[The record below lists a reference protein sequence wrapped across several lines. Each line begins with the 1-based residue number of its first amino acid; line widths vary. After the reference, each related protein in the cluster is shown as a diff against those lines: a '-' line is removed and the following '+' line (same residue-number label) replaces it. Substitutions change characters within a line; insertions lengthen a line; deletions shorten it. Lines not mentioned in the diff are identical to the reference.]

1 MAAIERE
8 AIMKEPS
15 IEELTAEAMQLLP
28 MGLEELYMILGAQ
41 LLVSAKP
48 TRVAGIMTY
57 FSAARKA
64 REAKELYATL
74 PLTPT
79 PADWSAGLESI
90 YNELI
95 RDGVQYIEEVKEELR
110 RGVCNEDI
118 FALSDKM
125 DSSGMQIVVMIVGA
139 VLKMP
144 PQFENVSAVL
154 AAILYKIGLREFCR

>member
-1 MAAIERE
+1 
-8 AIMKEPS
+8 MKEPT

-41 LLVSAKP
+41 LLVSARP

-57 FSAARKA
+57 LSAAKKA
-64 REAKELYATL
+64 KEAKELYATL
-74 PLTPT
+74 PITPT
-79 PADWSAGLESI
+79 PWDWSAGLESI

-95 RDGVQYIEEVKEELR
+95 RDGIQFIDDVKQELR

-118 FALSDKM
+118 FALSDKI
-125 DSSGMQIVVMIVGA
+125 DSSSMQIVVMVIGA

-154 AAILYKIGLREFCR
+154 AAILYKVGLREFCRR

>member
-1 MAAIERE
+1 
-8 AIMKEPS
+8 MKEPT
-15 IEELTAEAMQLLP
+15 IEELTTEAMQLLP

-57 FSAARKA
+57 LSAARKA
-64 REAKELYATL
+64 KEAKELYATS
-74 PLTPT
+74 PVTPT
-79 PADWSAGLESI
+79 ASDWSAGLDTI

-95 RDGVQYIEEVKEELR
+95 RDGIQFIDDVKQDLR

-125 DSSGMQIVVMIVGA
+125 DSSSMQIVVMVIGA

-144 PQFENVSAVL
+144 PQFENMSAVL
-154 AAILYKIGLREFCR
+154 AAILYKLGLREFCR

>member
-1 MAAIERE
+1 
-8 AIMKEPS
+8 MKEPT
-15 IEELTAEAMQLLP
+15 IEELTTEAMQLLP

-57 FSAARKA
+57 LSAAKKA
-64 REAKELYATL
+64 KEAKELYATL
-74 PLTPT
+74 P
-79 PADWSAGLESI
+79 ASDWSSGLDTI

-95 RDGVQYIEEVKEELR
+95 RDGMQFIDDVKQNLR

-125 DSSGMQIVVMIVGA
+125 DSSSMQIVVMVIGA

-144 PQFENVSAVL
+144 PQFENISAVL
-154 AAILYKIGLREFCR
+154 AAILHKLGLREFCK

>member
-1 MAAIERE
+1 
-8 AIMKEPS
+8 MKEPT

-57 FSAARKA
+57 LSAARKA
-64 REAKELYATL
+64 KEAKELYATL
-74 PLTPT
+74 PVTPT
-79 PADWSAGLESI
+79 ASDWSAGLDTI

-95 RDGVQYIEEVKEELR
+95 RDGIQFIDDIKQDLR

-125 DSSGMQIVVMIVGA
+125 DSSSMQIVVMVIGA

-144 PQFENVSAVL
+144 PQFENISAVL
-154 AAILYKIGLREFCR
+154 AAILYKLGLREFCR

>member
-1 MAAIERE
+1 
-8 AIMKEPS
+8 MKEPS

-28 MGLEELYMILGAQ
+28 MGLEELYMILGSQ

-57 FSAARKA
+57 LSAARKA
-64 REAKELYATL
+64 KEAKELYATV
-74 PLTPT
+74 PVTPT

-95 RDGVQYIEEVKEELR
+95 RDGIEFVEEVKPELR

-118 FALSDKM
+118 FALSDKV
-125 DSSGMQIVVMIVGA
+125 DNSSMQIVVMVIGA

-144 PQFENVSAVL
+144 PQFENISAVL
-154 AAILYKIGLREFCR
+154 AAILYKVGLREFCR